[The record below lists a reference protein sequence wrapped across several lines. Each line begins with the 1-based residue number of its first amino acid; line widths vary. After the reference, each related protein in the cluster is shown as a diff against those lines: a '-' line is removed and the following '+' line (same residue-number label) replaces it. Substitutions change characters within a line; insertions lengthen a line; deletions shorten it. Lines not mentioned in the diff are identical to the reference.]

1 MMQTLRLKNGK
12 EYQVNWCG
20 VSSLDGILRAEITD
34 STFCDV
40 AQDFCDKDAI
50 SAIDYIVNDVSSV
63 MFNGYT
69 DITGITAGFN
79 GIIVALKKEA
89 A

>member
-1 MMQTLRLKNGK
+1 MTIKLKNGK
-12 EYQVNWCG
+12 EYPVNWCG

-50 SAIDYIVNDVSSV
+50 STIDYIVNGASAVK
-63 MFNGYT
+63 FQGYT